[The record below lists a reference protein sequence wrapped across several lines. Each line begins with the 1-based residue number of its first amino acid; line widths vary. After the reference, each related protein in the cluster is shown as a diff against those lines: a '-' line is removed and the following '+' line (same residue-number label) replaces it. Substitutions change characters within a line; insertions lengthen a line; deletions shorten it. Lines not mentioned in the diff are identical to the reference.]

1 MMIIILMLYTQVSA
15 LCRNQMHSI
24 LAEDLA
30 SEASRFLDRRRQHQ
44 LHHRAASSAWAG
56 ESVEEAAAWRAEL
69 PRTFMRVHAQSSL
82 TCACGAHEYKR
93 GLG

>member
-56 ESVEEAAAWRAEL
+56 ERGGGGRMARWAASHIHARR
-69 PRTFMRVHAQSSL
+69 RTIITHVRMRRSL
-82 TCACGAHEYKR
+82 V
-93 GLG
+93 